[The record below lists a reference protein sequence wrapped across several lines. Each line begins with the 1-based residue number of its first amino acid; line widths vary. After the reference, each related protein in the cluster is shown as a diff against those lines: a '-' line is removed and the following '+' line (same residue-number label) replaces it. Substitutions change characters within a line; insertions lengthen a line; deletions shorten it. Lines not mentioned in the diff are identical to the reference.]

1 MVFFFE
7 RRKNEIENLSEDSA
21 LALKAASGDEKAFE
35 ALVKKHE
42 RLVSTCVFS
51 VVGNNPEDIMDISQ
65 EVFLKVYRNLSS
77 FKGESEF
84 STWLYRIAK
93 NCALD
98 YVRKRKLPSLSLDT
112 SGDEG
117 ERIDVPDSRSVTNPE
132 KSALDN
138 EKKEILNRSIL
149 KLSPEHREVIVLR
162 HINGYTYEQIALALS
177 VEVGTV
183 KSRISR
189 ARAALKKILEKE
201 NYF

>member
-1 MVFFFE
+1 MGIFFNKH
-7 RRKNEIENLSEDSA
+7 KNEEENLSEDSI
-21 LALKAASGDEKAFE
+21 LAFRAANGDETAFE
-35 ALVKKHE
+35 TLVRKHE

-51 VVGNNPEDIMDISQ
+51 VVGNNPEDVMDVSQ
-65 EVFLKVYRNLSS
+65 EVFLKVYKSLAS

-98 YVRKRKLPSLSLDT
+98 YVRKRKTPSLSLD
-112 SGDEG
+112 SGGEDGEG
-117 ERIDVPDSRSVTNPE
+117 IDVPDTQGVSNPE
-132 KSALDN
+132 KKALEN
-138 EKKEILNRSIL
+138 EKKEILNRSINL
-149 KLSPEHREVIVLR
+149 LSPEHREVIILR
-162 HINGYTYEQIALALS
+162 HVNDYSYEQIAEALS

-189 ARAALKKILEKE
+189 ARTALKKILEKE